1 MLLLVFDIQA
11 QNQNATFND
20 LVGYTVDSSGVITKT
35 GGDGWNNSM
44 ATSNQEIV
52 ANDIGSVTYIVQ
64 TENDKMALGLSTAST
79 DLKVSSINY
88 RMMIDKKLAIWE
100 GKKNKGNYG
109 NLAIGDV
116 LEIARVATGKIQFK
130 KNGNI
135 LLEIATDI
143 NQVLYVKFVLQSIGQ
158 TLPVRSIVGDFYEE
172 MQISSIINHETCLI
186 DNIGAIDLTVAKG
199 FPPFTYSWSNGAST
213 EDLTSLT
220 TGDYTVTVT
229 DAANKQKTKTIKIQ
243 KEVVWADAQKTTSL
257 SKNRL
262 LTNTDGNVSYQ
273 VDQEGVTKSFGLE
286 EQKEEQVSDVIDYS
300 IKLTNN
306 GLIEIFWQGAQ
317 LVGDF
322 GIYTIGDVLKVE
334 KLGDQIIYKKNETTI
349 TTGAI
354 DVAKKMVARYIL
366 FTTGATFNN
375 VNTDFCNIPLEVTY
389 TTTLVSQNQLG
400 SIQVYPMY
408 GTPPYTFDWL
418 DGETTQNRT
427 DLESA
432 VYRLKITDAGIVSD
446 RIKVIIPVGMELEFT
461 ELQGVDV
468 VNNEELLKTAPED
481 SYGSAMA
488 TLNNVVEGDG
498 EVRMEVTKIDQEF
511 VVGFRDIDNPQ
522 ATIYQE
528 LAYGFI
534 IDQFNFSAWDN
545 EELTPLGIIEVGD
558 VLSIEKIN
566 ATIYYKKNEEVL
578 REIQIKQKGIV
589 KSIDLASNT
598 TVITRVCN
606 GEDVTCTRS
615 LDTGIVE
622 GSAVEFDIN
631 KTDSLIEEIVA
642 VKALQEQST
651 TLTPI
656 DKVSECVKSE
666 ANQSQFK
673 IDFSLKTLQ
682 ANITKISVIKFTAYP
697 RIKGVVQHLDCNDS
711 TIIAS
716 IETQIISGTPPYLY
730 SWTGPN
736 NQTFNTQNISVSESG
751 LYTLN
756 VTDSWINPH
765 AASKTFEVGYQAKL
779 CHVQGAI
786 VKEGQ
791 ENLESLTKIESSSL
805 VREKSEEGT
814 CGRATSLN
822 RLNPDD
828 NGSITYIVDQ
838 IGYSKGFG
846 LTTSSDLTNEPATA
860 DISSTNE
867 TLISEVSYGILLKPD
882 GTINIRENELSVGD
896 FGTYKIG
903 DVLKVIREGNQIVY
917 KYNDNVLKTT
927 TTDPSLMLVA
937 RYLLI
942 DNCATF
948 NNIYTDFCFDAPYF
962 VIDTKDTPG
971 ATYRISGAGINEN
984 VTTGTEAK
992 FYPVILPGT
1001 TRIIEIEVTETTD
1014 LGSTVSKVSLEL
1026 DDALKVVSSS
1036 LSIVENNETARS
1048 YAINNFLNTD
1058 LNGSLN
1064 LSLSRLYVDL
1074 VYKGCLTNNDYNWV
1088 SSKSYNENGVI
1099 IEENMTYLDD
1109 IGRSIQSQFRN
1120 FSTSKI
1126 MASQN
1131 IYDSFGRTAIST
1143 LSAPLYQGY
1152 FCYKP
1157 DFVTA
1162 NMGQLYDFTK
1172 FDLPNTS
1179 SQIFGEKDNP
1189 FGIDQTDKGTLGWYY
1204 SNNNNEEPYVAASGF
1219 PYTRVEYYNDPLGR
1233 PKKTA
1238 GLSENYKMGSGHET
1252 QVFYGQAGFEFEYV
1266 YKSSSKGISKT
1277 ITKDADGL
1285 ERVTYTD
1292 GLGKVRATA
1301 YSGIDND
1308 CMNIPVKYDLE
1319 YYEGRS
1325 VDMHVSKGQSLK
1337 WYVNGFGCI
1346 LSSGGGNVEN
1356 YVTIKVYDLIG
1367 EKELIKGVDYTLSAL
1382 NFTNYTKTF
1391 DFLGSYANQTLYL
1404 RVSYDYTD
1412 AYIGPGGAF
1421 YGGGGCQTQYSYSYP
1436 SQSFGTT
1443 IDYSHWTLNY
1453 FDEKGNLIK
1462 SVPPEGVDCNGIDPS
1477 IGYATESNW
1486 NDYNVFVSGTYP
1498 MNPAYFSS
1506 YDPSPS
1512 SIYDPSTQEHS
1523 VQLKINTGS
1532 YPIPF
1537 DPTAP
1542 CSGTDVGPPIDD
1554 GNSSERLSGET
1565 NYLLSKALK
1574 YLAETTSY
1582 TNSSMITSDE
1592 VADNLRL
1599 SKKLAELQLDI
1610 DNRQLEIDANNLQY
1624 QEINNSILEIE
1635 TIINDIPTDQSNAR
1649 TYKST
1654 ETTVEEL
1661 ELIKQQLVSEASRLQ
1676 NENLGLQEVIND
1688 QEAFKT
1694 IITQQGYYPIEPK
1707 FTQKPLFVEDGV
1719 LVGETGELFDQ
1730 ANPCTNHCS
1739 NGVFDPQCGETST
1752 DVGGCPNPPPPC
1764 YKFKQATFE
1773 FRIEVTISDGS
1784 GGFAYVLPDGT
1795 VSSVPTTFSIFPR
1808 LYKNCHCRYYFD
1820 YTTLSLL
1827 TPIVINDAVLA
1838 QYTGEIKYNIKSIW
1852 VATSGNNFYPFNP
1865 TNNTHQYARYLY
1877 FQTIANHYVGP
1888 KTSDNISHSLADT
1901 YEYDVLNQLVAE
1913 TTPDKGLMEHV
1924 FDTRGR
1930 IRFDQ
1935 NAQQK
1940 LDEKF
1945 GYVNYDRAGRP
1956 IETGVY
1962 NYTSAAALQFQ
1973 NNKQEPVLSS
1983 GTSVL
1988 MVLDE
1993 YDGLDNTYCSEQTYM
2008 SYDVADN
2015 SSSPYYPF
2023 STTPYTTYKQ
2033 KNLLGRVAKTWNEN
2047 SITWYSYDMYGR
2059 AEWTIEYIIDVN
2071 VADYKTIHYQYDAS
2085 GNLVK
2090 TIYQKD
2096 DAEYFEHK
2104 NTFDAGQQI
2113 TKVETS
2119 TNGVSYTQQAS
2130 YGYYQHGALKRTEL
2144 GDKLQGI
2151 DYVYTL
2157 DGKLKSMNS
2166 PSLGVNDPGNDSYAN
2181 NGVFTDVFGMTIDY
2195 HQNDYTRLGTSINY
2209 GLGTNQKF
2217 TGTINQVR
2225 WNLEAP
2231 TLNTNLTAQ
2240 NQQNVYQYQYNEF
2253 NWLTEAT
2260 FGVYTPTCIQNDLE
2274 SSRCSNIPAVFNPD
2288 ASNQFKVSGITYDK
2302 NGNIETLIRNG
2313 NSTTGVAMDDFT
2325 YNYATTTQSED
2336 GDVVKINNQL
2346 NYVAD
2351 AVGILTY
2358 PPLGVSPYP
2367 TDIEDQST
2375 ANYTYNAIG
2384 ELIADA
2390 SETQTYTYY
2399 QNGLAKE
2406 VYDNG
2411 NLQLRF
2417 SYNAQGKR
2425 LKKQVYSGTT
2435 LVKEVFYIR
2444 DLSGAVVCVYETDVV
2459 ASTTVKDYTL
2469 FGLNQLGLYDPATA
2483 ESRYHLY
2490 DHLGNVRATIRR
2502 NAGAL
2507 EVLSAADYYPFG
2519 GTMPGRSL
2527 LSSVNKLNFGYQGK
2541 ELDQNGFYDFEAR
2554 QYDARLGRWI
2564 TTDPASQFYSPYL
2577 AMGNNPMMF
2586 VDPNGEFAWFIPV
2599 IIGAVVGAYTGAA
2612 IQQGTGGFSG
2622 ANWNPFGGNQGA
2634 WNSDWWKGATVGGII
2649 GAGIG
2654 LGVSAGAFSAGG
2666 SNAVSGILAKGST
2679 ASTSL
2684 GWDIG
2689 VNALLT
2695 ANVNI
2700 ASSAIQ
2706 GEDWGGIAK
2715 SGLIGLGSGAIGG
2728 FAGNYFN
2735 NAKYFA
2741 FGKEAINKQNLIT
2754 AGLNGFGDRLVKSL
2768 DRGMSTERSLYNGL
2782 KGAFEGLYLTH
2793 YLNKANIISET
2804 GKLTLGMSTQNV
2816 LSRYLSGAITQGATS
2831 VPGLG
2836 LTIATYHATGLV
2848 AYYGGKAFLG
2858 VNPILAIPASM
2869 LGWGALVPAASKKFV
2884 FENYPYV
2891 VSP

>member
-1 MLLLVFDIQA
+1 MLKRFIYFPMLLLVFNIQA
-11 QNQNATFND
+11 QNQNTTFND
-20 LVGYTVDSSGVITKT
+20 LVGYTVDSTGIITKT

-52 ANDIGSVTYIVQ
+52 ANDIGSVTYVVQ

-79 DLKVSSINY
+79 ELKVSSINY
-88 RMMIDKKLAIWE
+88 RMMIDKKLALWE

-109 NLAIGDV
+109 SLVIGDV
-116 LEIARVATGKIQFK
+116 LEISRVATGKIQFK

-135 LLEIATDI
+135 LLEIPTDM
-143 NQVLYVKFVLQSIGQ
+143 NQVLYVKFVLQGIGQ
-158 TLPVRSIVGDFYEE
+158 TLPARSIVGDFYEE
-172 MQISSIINHETCLI
+172 MQVSSTINHETCLI

-199 FPPFTYSWSNGAST
+199 FPPFTYSWSSGAST

-229 DAANKQKTKTIKIQ
+229 DAANKQQTKTIKVQ
-243 KEVVWADAQKTTSL
+243 KEVVWVDAQKTTSL

-262 LTNTDGNVSYQ
+262 LTSTDGNVSYQ
-273 VDQEGVTKSFGLE
+273 VDQEGFTKSFGLE

-317 LVGDF
+317 LLGDF
-322 GIYTIGDVLKVE
+322 GTYALGDVLKVE

-354 DVAKKMVARYIL
+354 DVTKKMVARYIL

-400 SIQVYPMY
+400 GIQVFPMY
-408 GTPPYTFDWL
+408 GTPPYTYAWT

-427 DLESA
+427 DLESGI
-432 VYRLKITDAGIVSD
+432 YRLIVTDAGLVPD
-446 RIKVIIPVGMELEFT
+446 RIKVAIPVGMELEFT

-468 VNNEELLKTAPED
+468 VNNEELVKTATED
-481 SYGSAMA
+481 SYGNAMA

-498 EVRMEVTKIDQEF
+498 EVRMEITKIDQEF
-511 VVGFRDIDNPQ
+511 VVGFRGIDNLQ

-528 LAYGFI
+528 LAYGFV
-534 IDQFNFSAWDN
+534 IDQSNFSAWDN
-545 EELTPLGIIEVGD
+545 EELTPLGKIEVGD

-578 REIQIKQKGIV
+578 RKIQIKQKGIV

-615 LDTGIVE
+615 LETGIVE
-622 GSAVEFDIN
+622 GSAVVFDIN

-682 ANITKISVIKFTAYP
+682 ANIAKISVFKFTAYP

-711 TIIAS
+711 IIIAS
-716 IETQIISGTPPYLY
+716 IETQIISGTAPYLY

-736 NQTFNTQNISVSESG
+736 NQTFNTQNLSVNESG

-765 AASKTFEVGYQAKL
+765 TASKTFEVGYQAKL
-779 CHVQGAI
+779 CHVEGAAI
-786 VKEGQ
+786 EPPKVLQ
-791 ENLESLTKIESSSL
+791 EVQKESSSL
-805 VREKSEEGT
+805 VREKSAEGT

-822 RLNPDD
+822 RLNPND

-860 DISSTNE
+860 DISSTSE
-867 TLISEVSYGILLKPD
+867 TLISEVSFGILLKPD

-896 FGTYKIG
+896 FGTFKIG

-917 KYNDNVLKTT
+917 QHNDNVLKTT

-948 NNIYTDFCFDAPYF
+948 NNLYTDFCFDVPYF

-971 ATYRISGAGINEN
+971 GSYRISGAGINET
-984 VTTGTEAK
+984 VASGTEEK

-1001 TRIIEIEVTETTD
+1001 TRTIEIEVTETTE

-1026 DDALKVVSSS
+1026 NDALKVISSS
-1036 LSIVENNETARS
+1036 LSIVDNNETARS

-1058 LNGSLN
+1058 LSGSLN

-1109 IGRSIQSQFRN
+1109 IGRTIQSQFRN

-1126 MASQN
+1126 LATQN

-1179 SQIFGEKDNP
+1179 SQIFGEKNNP
-1189 FGIDQTDKGTLGWYY
+1189 FGVDQTDKGTLGWYY

-1219 PYTRVEYYNDPLGR
+1219 PYTRIEYYNDPLGR

-1285 ERVTYTD
+1285 ERITYTD

-1325 VDMHVSKGQSLK
+1325 VDMHISKGQSLK
-1337 WYVNGFGCI
+1337 WYVNIEFSCI
-1346 LSSGGGNVEN
+1346 LGYPGTDIED
-1356 YVTIKVYDLIG
+1356 YVTIKIYDLIG
-1367 EKELIKGVDYTLSAL
+1367 EKELIKGTDYVL
-1382 NFTNYTKTF
+1382 NANSTF

-1412 AYIGPGGAF
+1412 AYIGAGGAY
-1421 YGGGGCQTQYSYSYP
+1421 YGYMACQGNLGYSYP

-1453 FDEKGNLIK
+1453 YDEKGNLIK

-1477 IGYATESNW
+1477 IGYASETNW

-1498 MNPAYFSS
+1498 MNPAYFGS

-1512 SIYDPSTQEHS
+1512 PIYTDPTTQGHS
-1523 VQLKINTGS
+1523 VKLELYTGARS
-1532 YPIPF
+1532 IPF
-1537 DPTAP
+1537 NPNAP
-1542 CSGTDVGPPIDD
+1542 CSGTVVGPPYEDD
-1554 GNSSERLSGET
+1554 DPLERPSGGI
-1565 NYLLSKALK
+1565 NYLVSNALK
-1574 YLAETTSY
+1574 HLSETTTY
-1582 TNSSMITSDE
+1582 DNSRMITSNE
-1592 VADNLRL
+1592 VDDNLRL
-1599 SKKLAELQLDI
+1599 AKKLAELQLDI
-1610 DNRQLEIDANNLQY
+1610 DSRQLEIDANTLQY
-1624 QEINNSILEIE
+1624 QEVNNSILEIE
-1635 TIINDIPTDQSNAR
+1635 NLINDIPTDQSNAR
-1649 TYKST
+1649 TYKSA

-1661 ELIKQQLVSEASRLQ
+1661 ELIKQQLISEATRLQ
-1676 NENLGLQEVIND
+1676 NENLDLQGL
-1688 QEAFKT
+1688 
-1694 IITQQGYYPIEPK
+1694 ITETTATKLEIEQQGYYPIEVE
-1707 FTQKPLFVEDGV
+1707 FTQKPIFIENGV
-1719 LVGETGELFDQ
+1719 LVGETGPVFV
-1730 ANPCTNHCS
+1730 PPSPCSGHCTN
-1739 NGVFDPQCGETST
+1739 GIYDPQCGETDI
-1752 DVGGCPNPPPPC
+1752 DVGNCTPPPPPC
-1764 YKFKQATFE
+1764 YKLKQATFN
-1773 FRIEVTISDGS
+1773 FVIEITISDGI
-1784 GGFAYVLPDGT
+1784 GGIAYVLPDGS
-1795 VSSVPTTFSIFPR
+1795 VSPDPYSYTISIR
-1808 LYKNCHCRYYFD
+1808 LYKNCHCQYYMD
-1820 YTTLSLL
+1820 NSSLSNIFPDL
-1827 TPIVINDAVLA
+1827 INDDVLTL
-1838 QYTGEIKYNIKSIW
+1838 YPGEIKYNIKSIW
-1852 VATSGNNFYPFNP
+1852 VATTPGNFKPFDP
-1865 TNNTHQYARYLY
+1865 SYTVHQYAQYIY
-1877 FQTIANHYVGP
+1877 FQTRIKHNVGP
-1888 KTSDNISHSLADT
+1888 KTNDNISHSMADT

-1924 FDTRGR
+1924 FDSRGR

-1940 LDEKF
+1940 IDNKF

-1962 NYTSAAALQFQ
+1962 NYTSGAALQFQ
-1973 NNKQEPVLSS
+1973 NGKAEPVLSS

-1988 MVLDE
+1988 TVLDE
-1993 YDGLDNTYCSEQTYM
+1993 YDGLDDIYCSEQTYM
-2008 SYDVADN
+2008 SYDVADI

-2023 STTPYTTYKQ
+2023 DAAPYTTYKQ

-2047 SITWYSYDMYGR
+2047 SITWYSYDMNGR
-2059 AEWTIEYIIDVN
+2059 TTFTVEYILGAGGGN
-2071 VADYKTIHYQYDAS
+2071 FKTMLYEYDAS

-2096 DAEYFEHK
+2096 NTEYFEHK

-2119 TNGVSYTQQAS
+2119 TNGVGYTQQAS
-2130 YGYYQHGALKRTEL
+2130 YNYYQHGALKRTEI

-2225 WNLEAP
+2225 WNIDAP

-2288 ASNQFKVSGITYDK
+2288 AYNQFKVSGITYDK

-2325 YNYATTTQSED
+2325 YNYATTIQTAD

-2346 NYVAD
+2346 NYVTD
-2351 AVGILTY
+2351 AVGSSGY
-2358 PPLGVSPYP
+2358 G
-2367 TDIEDQST
+2367 TDITNQSI

-2384 ELIADA
+2384 ELIADV
-2390 SETQTYTYY
+2390 SEFKTYTYY

-2406 VYDNG
+2406 VFDHG

-2417 SYNAQGKR
+2417 TYNTQGKR
-2425 LKKQVYSGTT
+2425 LKKLIYSGGTIA
-2435 LVKEVFYIR
+2435 KEVLYIR
-2444 DLSGAVVCVYETDVV
+2444 DLLGAVVSVYETDVV
-2459 ASTTVKDYTL
+2459 TITTVKDYTL
-2469 FGLNQLGLYDPATA
+2469 FGLNQIGSYNPATN
-2483 ESRYHLY
+2483 ESRYQLY

-2502 NAGAL
+2502 NPGTFAL

-2519 GTMPGRSL
+2519 GVLPERNL
-2527 LSSVNKLNFGYQGK
+2527 LSSINKLNYGYQGK

-2577 AMGNNPMMF
+2577 AMGNNPVSM
-2586 VDPNGEFAWFIPV
+2586 VDPSGTYSFMDFLKDIAHTIVYIIQFAIIIAFVAVGVTVGELI
-2599 IIGAVVGAYTGAA
+2599 
-2612 IQQGTGGFSG
+2612 SK
-2622 ANWNPFGGNQGA
+2622 GNQNA
-2634 WNSDWWKGATVGGII
+2634 V
-2649 GAGIG
+2649 
-2654 LGVSAGAFSAGG
+2654 LGVTLAFL
-2666 SNAVSGILAKGST
+2666 AV
-2679 ASTSL
+2679 
-2684 GWDIG
+2684 G
-2689 VNALLT
+2689 VA
-2695 ANVNI
+2695 
-2700 ASSAIQ
+2700 
-2706 GEDWGGIAK
+2706 
-2715 SGLIGLGSGAIGG
+2715 
-2728 FAGNYFN
+2728 
-2735 NAKYFA
+2735 
-2741 FGKEAINKQNLIT
+2741 
-2754 AGLNGFGDRLVKSL
+2754 
-2768 DRGMSTERSLYNGL
+2768 
-2782 KGAFEGLYLTH
+2782 
-2793 YLNKANIISET
+2793 
-2804 GKLTLGMSTQNV
+2804 
-2816 LSRYLSGAITQGATS
+2816 
-2831 VPGLG
+2831 
-2836 LTIATYHATGLV
+2836 V
-2848 AYYGGKAFLG
+2848 AMYGGTP
-2858 VNPILAIPASM
+2858 VHEWIDS
-2869 LGWGALVPAASKKFV
+2869 W
-2884 FENYPYV
+2884 
-2891 VSP
+2891 